1 MTDGRLAI
9 ACLRDDEA
17 ELEATFVP
25 GANMLCCSLRH
36 RGEELLAQNDGVDA
50 YARRGKTMGIPLLY
64 PWANRLAAFDYRA
77 AGKTVQV
84 PHDPTRIAL
93 DDNGLPIHG
102 VIGGRLGW
110 ELTDTPGP
118 NAQLLEARLSWREEE
133 PELFEVFP
141 FEHDLLY
148 EARLIDGR
156 LEIEVTVHASGKDAV
171 PVAFGFHPYLAP
183 GGLREQWQIELPA
196 MRHLALDANQIP
208 VYPDPAG
215 TGDGQA
221 SSAQHFELSDRE
233 FDDGFDSVAAPAR
246 FAVTAGERRIELE
259 LMHGYPCAQVYAPL
273 SGHFIC
279 FEPMTAPANALRSG
293 DGLRLLAPGE
303 RYRAGFSLGVLPA
316 AAGAGADNRTV
327 TM

>member
-1 MTDGRLAI
+1 VNVNDE
-9 ACLRDDEA
+9 DDQLTTVSLSDEGE

-25 GANMLCCSLRH
+25 GAGMLCCSLRY

-64 PWANRLAAFDYRA
+64 PWANRLAAFDYSI

-84 PHDPTRIAL
+84 PHDPTRIAV
-93 DDNGLPIHG
+93 DDSGLPIHG
-102 VIGGRLGW
+102 VIGGRLAW
-110 ELTDTPGP
+110 ELIDPPVPDPTRGSNPR
-118 NAQLLEARLSWREEE
+118 ALAARLNWSEEQ

-148 EARLIDGR
+148 EARLIGGR
-156 LEIEVTVHASGKDAV
+156 LEIEVTVHASGEDVV

-183 GGLREQWQIELPA
+183 GGERERWQIELPA
-196 MRHLALDANQIP
+196 MRHLALDPNQIP
-208 VYPDPAG
+208 IGPDEQPIAP
-215 TGDGQA
+215 QR
-221 SSAQHFELSDRE
+221 FELSEQE
-233 FDDGFDSVAAPAR
+233 FDDGFDSVTDSAS

-259 LMHGYPCAQVYAPL
+259 LTDGYPCAQLYAPL
-273 SGHFIC
+273 DGHFIC

-303 RYRAGFSLGVLPA
+303 RYRAGFSLGVL
-316 AAGAGADNRTV
+316 DLV
-327 TM
+327 T